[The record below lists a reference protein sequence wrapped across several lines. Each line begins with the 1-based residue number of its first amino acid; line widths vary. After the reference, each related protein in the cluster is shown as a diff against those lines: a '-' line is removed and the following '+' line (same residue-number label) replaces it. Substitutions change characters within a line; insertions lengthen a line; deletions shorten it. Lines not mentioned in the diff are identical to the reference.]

1 MTAVLASRDTTAP
14 NPSRRV
20 LLLRARRAAMFL
32 LSMVVVAVGWEAYK
46 RLGPQDGGS
55 VLGWKIL
62 PRAKDRVMP
71 HVSTILSR
79 FGDPL

>member
-1 MTAVLASRDTTAP
+1 MTADSNVAP
-14 NPSRRV
+14 IEVVAATPVPHYRYLR
-20 LLLRARRAAMFL
+20 RARRAAMFV
-32 LSMVVVAVGWEAYK
+32 LSVVVVAVGWELYK

-71 HVSTILSR
+71 HV
-79 FGDPL
+79 